1 MGRLRPLIALAAF
14 LIFLPSAWPQNR
26 SSRTPN
32 TIVFMTDFGI
42 ANDSVAICK
51 GVMLGIDPDVRI
63 VDLSHSVQPFS
74 IADGARFLAGAA
86 PYFPPGTVFVAVI
99 DPGVGSSRKAIIV
112 KSKRNQ
118 YFVLP
123 DNGLITPIADR
134 DGIVAAREITN
145 PEWMIGTA
153 LSSTF
158 HGRDIFSPAG
168 AHLARGDNWENVG
181 PVITELVRLAEPQA
195 HIDEN
200 GIAGEIIA
208 ADDPFGN
215 LITNVSAAMFKK
227 LGYALGDTVTVKL
240 GSQALDLPYVHTFS
254 DVPTS
259 KPLLFIDSR
268 NRVSLAINQGDFSQV
283 YKITPPVT
291 FTIQAKP
298 PDKKS
303 ESNSKDQDDSHD

>member
-1 MGRLRPLIALAAF
+1 
-14 LIFLPSAWPQNR
+14 
-26 SSRTPN
+26 
-32 TIVFMTDFGI
+32 MTDFGI

-51 GVMLGIDPDVRI
+51 GVMLGIDPELRI
-63 VDLSHSVQPFS
+63 VDLTHSVQPFS

-86 PYFPPGTVFVAVI
+86 PYFPSGTVFVVVI
-99 DPGVGSSRKAIIV
+99 DPGVGSSRKAIVV

-123 DNGLITPIADR
+123 DNGLITPIVDR

-145 PEWMIGTA
+145 PEWMLATSG

-168 AHLARGDNWENVG
+168 AHLARGDNWEGAG
-181 PVITELVRLAEPQA
+181 PVITELVRLSEPQA
-195 HIDEN
+195 RMLDDQS

-208 ADDPFGN
+208 YDDPFGN
-215 LITNVSAAMFKK
+215 LITNVSGDMFKK
-227 LGYALGDTVTVKL
+227 LGYSPGDTVVVKL
-240 GSQALDLPYVHTFS
+240 GSQALDIPFVRTFS
-254 DVPTS
+254 DVPIS

-268 NRVSLAINQGDFSQV
+268 HRVSLAINQGDFSQV
-283 YKITPPVT
+283 FKITPPVT

-298 PDKKS
+298 PDTKPKPN
-303 ESNSKDQDDSHD
+303 SNSKDDSHD